1 AASRA
6 LGRDELS
13 GPDESRMRAV
23 LRRRAERSGPA
34 LESLSVMHLASG
46 DLWAGAEVQL
56 YNLVRELHVRS
67 DIDLKV
73 VLFNHG
79 VLEERLREA
88 GVPTTV
94 FDETTLGSPHLL
106 WLLAKFM
113 RRHRPDVLHT
123 HRIKENV
130 LGTLASLV
138 CPGTRSIRTIHGAPE
153 HGTSALQLRKSIPV
167 LLDWLCARYLQQ
179 KIVCVSDH
187 LRAIFDPSI
196 PDQKLAVVN
205 NGIGIELVERA
216 AGKDI
221 VLPGARDSLRVA
233 FVGRL
238 APVKRPDLF
247 LEITKETRKVCPGR
261 VSFYIIG
268 DGPLHEPICEFIR
281 TNRLA
286 GSVHLLGFL
295 PEVAPYLARM
305 DLLLI
310 TSDYEGLPMSLLEA
324 MCVRLPVVSHAVGA
338 IPTVLG
344 DGEFGFLVR
353 TQKPQDYAKLI
364 QLRLASPSV
373 FTRKADLAYRERLP
387 VYSACSMATAYV
399 DLYRQVA
406 GACA

>member
-1 AASRA
+1 
-6 LGRDELS
+6 
-13 GPDESRMRAV
+13 MRFE
-23 LRRRAERSGPA
+23 LRRRAEPKRA
-34 LESLSVMHLASG
+34 AAETLSVVHLASG

-56 YNLVRELHVRS
+56 YNLVLELHVRS

-73 VLFNHG
+73 VLFNYG
-79 VLEERLREA
+79 VLENRLRGA

-94 FDETTLGSPHLL
+94 FDEMTLGGLRLL
-106 WLLAKFM
+106 RLLTSFL
-113 RRHRPDVLHT
+113 RRHRPHVLHT
-123 HRIKENV
+123 HRMKENV

-138 CPGTRSIRTIHGAPE
+138 CPGTHSIRTVHGAPE
-153 HGTSALQLRKSIPV
+153 HGTSVLRLCKSIPV
-167 LLDWLCARYLQQ
+167 HLDWLCARYLQR
-179 KIVCVSDH
+179 KIVFVSDH
-187 LRAIFDPSI
+187 LRAIFGPSI
-196 PDQKLAVVN
+196 PDQKVAVVN

-247 LEITKETRKVCPGR
+247 LEITKETQKVCPGR

-268 DGPLHEPICEFIR
+268 DGPLHESICEFIR
-281 TNRLA
+281 TNLLA

-310 TSDYEGLPMSLLEA
+310 TSDHEGLPMSLLEA

-338 IPTVLG
+338 IPTVLR

-353 TQKPQDYAKLI
+353 TQEPRDYAKLI

-373 FTRKADLAYRERLP
+373 FTRKADLAYRDRLP
-387 VYSACSMATAYV
+387 AYSACSMATAYM